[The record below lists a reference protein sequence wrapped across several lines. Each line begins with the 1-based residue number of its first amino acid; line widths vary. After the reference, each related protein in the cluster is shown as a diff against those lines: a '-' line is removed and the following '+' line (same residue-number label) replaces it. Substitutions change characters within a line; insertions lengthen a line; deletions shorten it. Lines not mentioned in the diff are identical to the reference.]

1 MLRLISRR
9 SPRRVLLVL
18 ALVAILAT
26 AGGGLSAP
34 AASAAEQT
42 APIPVERLL
51 PHTPA
56 DEGGTAIDNAEKPEW
71 FLFAVLLGPFL
82 VLVSGILWLTFR
94 IDHSEGRS

>member
-1 MLRLISRR
+1 MLRPIARR
-9 SPRRVLLVL
+9 SPRRLLLIL
-18 ALVAILAT
+18 ALVATLAT

-34 AASAAEQT
+34 TASAAQQT
-42 APIPVERLL
+42 VPVPVQRLL

-71 FLFAVLLGPFL
+71 FLFAILLGPFL